1 MYKLVASDMDE
12 TFLDGGHH
20 IPSPNIEALRRLR
33 ELGVLFVPS
42 SGRGYRSILDN
53 FEGVDPALLEGS
65 YVVSYNGAFVYR
77 YGNPD
82 PLTEH
87 HLDHDLAERLW
98 ELGVRRGLAMHAY
111 DTDSHVFVRNAPK
124 VEQVYLSSLRH
135 IVPFEDED
143 LSRVPV
149 LPKLIFMSEDFAWL
163 HDFGRDV
170 VRPMLGA
177 KADIT
182 YSSGRYLEVVPKG
195 VNKGTGL
202 GDLARI
208 AGVGIDETVGFGDSA
223 NDLEMIRA
231 AGLGVAVA
239 NASDDLR
246 PYCDLI
252 LDTHADQGALPEL
265 VRRVIEPEHPGE

>member
-12 TFLDGGHH
+12 TFLDGEHH
-20 IPSPNIEALRRLR
+20 IPSPNVGALRRLR

-65 YVVSYNGAFVYR
+65 YVVSYNGAFVYH
-77 YGNPD
+77 YGNPE

-87 HLDHDLAERLW
+87 HLNHDLAERLW

-111 DTDSHVFVRNAPK
+111 DTDSHVFVRNVPK
-124 VEQVYLSSLRH
+124 VEQIYLSSLRH

-163 HDFGRDV
+163 HGFGRDV
-170 VRPMLGA
+170 VRPMLGD

-202 GDLARI
+202 RDLARI

-239 NASDDLR
+239 NVSDDLR
-246 PYCDLI
+246 PY
-252 LDTHADQGALPEL
+252 
-265 VRRVIEPEHPGE
+265 

>member
-53 FEGVDPALLEGS
+53 FEGVDSALLEGS

-111 DTDSHVFVRNAPK
+111 DTDSHVFVRNVPK

>member
-87 HLDHDLAERLW
+87 HLDHDLAECLW

-111 DTDSHVFVRNAPK
+111 DTDSHVFVRNVPK

>member
-111 DTDSHVFVRNAPK
+111 DTDSHVFVRNVPK

-149 LPKLIFMSEDFAWL
+149 LSKLIFMSEDFAWL